1 MSSIVSAVRAV
12 TAEYAKQIL
21 WPLLFIGIGAYAFVM
36 ALVIWIA
43 VAVSPW
49 WMLLGTLPTI
59 LFCVALAI
67 WIGVRVTASR
77 LSPDMNKEQ
86 KAATKKVVK
95 RVGAVAEQIGTPR
108 FILIFRIVRD
118 VVFPPKSKQS
128 LISELAE
135 TPGQLHREFEELRKL
150 F

>member
-1 MSSIVSAVRAV
+1 MSSTVSAVRAV

-21 WPLLFIGIGAYAFVM
+21 RPLLFIGIGIYAVIM
-36 ALVIWIA
+36 GLVVWIA
-43 VAVSPW
+43 VAVNPW
-49 WMLLGTLPTI
+49 WMLLGTLPTT

-77 LSPDMNKEQ
+77 LSPAMNKAQ
-86 KAATKKVVK
+86 KVATKKVVA
-95 RVGAVAEQIGTPR
+95 RVNTVAEQIGTPR
-108 FILIFRIVRD
+108 FLLIFRIVKD
-118 VVFPPKSKQS
+118 VVFPPSSRQA

-135 TPGQLHREFEELRKL
+135 TPGQLHKEFEELRKL

>member
-1 MSSIVSAVRAV
+1 MGSTVSAVRAV

-21 WPLLFIGIGAYAFVM
+21 RPLLFIGSGVYAVVM

-43 VAVSPW
+43 VAVNPW

-67 WIGVRVTASR
+67 WIGVRTAASR
-77 LSPDMNKEQ
+77 LSPDMNKAQ
-86 KAATKKVVK
+86 KAATKKVVA
-95 RVGAVAEQIGTPR
+95 RVSTVAEQIGTPR
-108 FILIFRIVRD
+108 FLLIFRIVKD
-118 VVFPPKSKQS
+118 VVFPPKSNRS
-128 LISELAE
+128 FIGELAD
-135 TPGQLHREFEELRKL
+135 TPSGLKKDFDALRAL